1 MQIERLRELVDILSV
16 RRYPIKFRDLLDRVD
31 YSEATLKRYIRRLR
45 DNGAPLLY
53 DAGTRGYIL
62 EKTDDAA
69 LQLPGFW
76 FNLTELHSLLAI
88 NELIHQLTRAS

>member
-16 RRYPIKFRDLLDRVD
+16 RRYPIKFRDLLARVD

-45 DNGAPLLY
+45 DHGAPLHY
-53 DAGTRGYIL
+53 DADTRGYIL

-76 FNLTELHSLLAI
+76 FKI
-88 NELIHQLTRAS
+88 